1 MSKKIYF
8 FASILCFVLF
18 SCKNDPTTASETTEA
33 PVSNIPRLDY
43 RVTGIIPHNT
53 SFFTE
58 GLLVYNGQFLESTG
72 SPEEIPSL
80 ESVVATVNMESGKS
94 EEKIKLDKS
103 KYFGE
108 GIVVIQDKLYQLTYK
123 NQKGFIY
130 DVKSFKKLGEFSYP
144 SIEGWGMT
152 TDGKHAIMSDGT
164 DQLSFLLPPDM
175 KVVKTVRVTEDGI
188 SVLNVNE
195 LEWVKGYIFANI
207 WTTNDVI
214 KIDPNTGK
222 VVGKMDLSSLKNE
235 ANNTFQH
242 SEVAN
247 GIAYDSISNKLYVT
261 GKLWPSI
268 YRLELIEN
276 KDANQ

>member
-130 DVKSFKKLGEFSYP
+130 DVKSFKKLENSAIP
-144 SIEGWGMT
+144 VLK
-152 TDGKHAIMSDGT
+152 DG
-164 DQLSFLLPPDM
+164 
-175 KVVKTVRVTEDGI
+175 V
-188 SVLNVNE
+188 
-195 LEWVKGYIFANI
+195 
-207 WTTNDVI
+207 
-214 KIDPNTGK
+214 
-222 VVGKMDLSSLKNE
+222 
-235 ANNTFQH
+235 
-242 SEVAN
+242 
-247 GIAYDSISNKLYVT
+247 
-261 GKLWPSI
+261 
-268 YRLELIEN
+268 
-276 KDANQ
+276 